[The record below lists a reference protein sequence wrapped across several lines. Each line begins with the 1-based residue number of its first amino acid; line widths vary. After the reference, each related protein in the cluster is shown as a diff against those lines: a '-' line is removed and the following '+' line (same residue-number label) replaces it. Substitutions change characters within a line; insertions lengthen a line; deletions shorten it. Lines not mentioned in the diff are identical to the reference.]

1 MSVDTNSM
9 TDVNSAQHEVVCRPS
24 AEHIER
30 SRLMKFMRRF
40 GINDLAELQR
50 KSVEN
55 PSWFWEA
62 VLEDIGWEWKK
73 RPSKILDTSAGLAW
87 SKWFVDGRVNYTTNA
102 LDRHVR
108 GNERNKLALI
118 WEGEDGKVRRLTY
131 RETLEEVNRLAN
143 GLRSLGVGKGDRVG
157 IFMPLTPE
165 VGIASLAC
173 SRIGAIYT
181 PIFSGYAASAVASRL
196 QDSEAKVLITADG
209 FYRRG
214 NVIAMKETADQAVR
228 ESPSVEHVIVYSR
241 LGRDDAPWTDGRDIW
256 WHELLAAQSRVCEPE
271 DTAADDP
278 MMIIYTSGTT
288 GKPKGA
294 VHTHTGFP
302 LKAAQDM
309 SQCFDV
315 QGDDLVFWFTDMGW
329 MMGPWLFCGSLILGA
344 TAFLY
349 EGTPEY
355 PKPDRVWD
363 MVERHGVTLLGI
375 SPTAIRGLMPYGD
388 EWATKHDLSSLR
400 ALGSTGEPWNPE
412 PYMWYFEKVG
422 GGRCPIL
429 NYSGGTEI
437 SGGIIGCFTITP
449 LKPASFSGPVP
460 GIAADVVD
468 DEGRSIRGEV
478 GELIIRNSWPGMTN
492 GFWKDP
498 DRYLEAYWSRWPD
511 IWVHGDWALIDDE
524 GFWYIQGRSD
534 DTIKIAGKR
543 LGPAEVESA
552 AITHPAVQECAAIG
566 VPHELK
572 GQGVVCFVILR
583 PGNQPSDQLREEIK
597 DAVATV
603 LGKPMRPE
611 AVKFTKD
618 IPKTRNAKI
627 MRRLIR
633 AKYLGAAELG
643 DMTGL
648 ENPNA
653 IDEIGAAV

>member
-1 MSVDTNSM
+1 M
-9 TDVNSAQHEVVCRPS
+9 TAGAAQAADDAAARNGIVWEPGP
-24 AEHIER
+24 EQLER
-30 SRLMKFMRRF
+30 SRLIKLMRRY
-40 GINDLAELQR
+40 GIKDLPELQKR
-50 KSVEN
+50 SVEH
-55 PSWFWEA
+55 PTWFWEA
-62 VLEDIGWEWKK
+62 TLQDIGWEWRQ
-73 RPSKILDTSAGLAW
+73 RPSKILDTSDGLAW

-108 GNERNKLALI
+108 SAKKHKLALI
-118 WEGEDGKVRRLTY
+118 WEGEDGAVRRLTY
-131 RETLEEVNRLAN
+131 REVLEEVNRLAN
-143 GLRSLGVGKGDRVG
+143 GLRSLGVTKGDRVG
-157 IFMPLTPE
+157 LFMPLTPE

-181 PIFSGYAASAVASRL
+181 PIFSGYAASAVAQRL
-196 QDSEAKVLITADG
+196 QDGEAKVLITSDG

-214 NVIAMKETADQAVR
+214 NVIQMKEVADAAVA
-228 ESPSVEHVIVYSR
+228 ESPTVKHVIVFNR
-241 LGRDDAPWTDGRDIW
+241 LGREDMPWTEGRDVRW
-256 WHELLAAQSRVCEPE
+256 DDLLEPQSRVCEPE

-278 MMIIYTSGTT
+278 FMIIYTSGTT

-294 VHTHTGFP
+294 VHTHAGFP
-302 LKAAQDM
+302 IKAAQDM
-309 SQCFDV
+309 SQGFDV
-315 QGDDLVFWFTDMGW
+315 QEDDLVFWFTDMGW

-355 PKPDRVWD
+355 PRPDRVWD
-363 MVERHGVTLLGI
+363 MVERHGVSLLGI

-388 EWATKHDLSSLR
+388 EWPLKHDLSSLR

-412 PYMWYFEKVG
+412 PYMWFFNNVG

-437 SGGIIGCFTITP
+437 AGGIIGCFTITP

-468 DEGRSIRGEV
+468 DDSRSVRGEV
-478 GELIIRNSWPGMTN
+478 GELVIRNSWPGMTN

-498 DRYLEAYWSRWPD
+498 ERYLEAYWSRWPD
-511 IWVHGDWALIDDE
+511 IWVHGDWAMIDGE

-552 AITHPAVQECAAIG
+552 AITHPSVQECAAIG
-566 VPHELK
+566 VPDELK
-572 GQGVVCFVILR
+572 GQVVVCFVILR
-583 PGNQPSDQLREEIK
+583 AGNEPSDALREEIK
-597 DAVATV
+597 DAVARV

-611 AVKFTKD
+611 AVKFTRD

-633 AKYLGAAELG
+633 ATYLDTPVG
-643 DMTGL
+643 DTMGL
-648 ENPNA
+648 ENPSSVE
-653 IDEIGAAV
+653 EIGKAI